1 MRRRNDSEVSGLG
14 NWVNGGVSLT
24 QKQNIG
30 RGTGV
35 GGRENEFL
43 VCENSCLACCL
54 VFDG

>member
-14 NWVNGGVSLT
+14 NWVNSGVSLT